1 MIGMSNTNLAI
12 GAALIVVNLLLPGN
26 WLILLIEGL
35 ILWQYKDQLMSSK
48 STSLKALAVHFVY
61 IFLHFCNQFLTILAL
76 PLFLMPLEGIFLVWC
91 LVNLWGIQ
99 LNDQLNEQLKDY
111 LTKCQFALSTLYAAQ
126 MLCISLYLLQVFVG
140 PIAMLGT
147 AASVVSFFSF
157 LDYLMMTILLYQ
169 AKEKGEFTKN
179 SEDQAAKSSE
189 LSTSE
194 LDFSKVCSVLIDTFK
209 SFMPSTTAA
218 SKT

>member
-1 MIGMSNTNLAI
+1 MSNKNLAI
-12 GAALIVVNLLLPGN
+12 GAALIAVNLLLPGN

-35 ILWQYKDQLMSSK
+35 ILWTYKDKLRGTE
-48 STSLKALAVHFVY
+48 STGLKALAVHFVY

-99 LNDQLNEQLKDY
+99 LNGQFNECL
-111 LTKCQFALSTLYAAQ
+111 LKCQFALSTLYAAQ
-126 MLCISLYLLQVFVG
+126 MLCIILYLLQVFVG

-157 LDYLMMTILLYQ
+157 LDYLMMVMLLSQYCD
-169 AKEKGEFTKN
+169 KVVFTKT
-179 SEDQAAKSSE
+179 SENQAAGSSE
-189 LSTSE
+189 LSSSTS
-194 LDFSKVCSVLIDTFK
+194 DFSKVSNVLIATFK
-209 SFMPSTTAA
+209 SVMPFLPAA
-218 SKT
+218 S

>member
-1 MIGMSNTNLAI
+1 MSNKNLAI
-12 GAALIVVNLLLPGN
+12 GAALIAVNLLLPGN

-35 ILWQYKDQLMSSK
+35 ILWTYKDKPTVNK
-48 STSLKALAVHFVY
+48 STGLKALSIHFVY

-99 LNDQLNEQLKDY
+99 LNGQLNGQFNEY
-111 LTKCQFALSTLYAAQ
+111 FSKCRIALSTLYAAQ

-147 AASVVSFFSF
+147 AASVVNFFSF
-157 LDYLMMTILLYQ
+157 LDYLMVAMLLYQ
-169 AKEKGEFTKN
+169 ANEKGEFIKKPEN
-179 SEDQAAKSSE
+179 QVAGSSE
-189 LSTSE
+189 FSISRS
-194 LDFSKVCSVLIDTFK
+194 DFTQVCSVLIDTIK
-209 SFMPSTTAA
+209 RYMPSAA
-218 SKT
+218 A

>member
-1 MIGMSNTNLAI
+1 MIEVSNKKLAKLAI
-12 GAALIVVNLLLPGN
+12 GAALIAVNLLLPGN

-35 ILWQYKDQLMSSK
+35 ILWTYKDKVMGNE

-76 PLFLMPLEGIFLVWC
+76 PLFLMPPEGIFLFWC
-91 LVNLWGIQ
+91 LKNLWSIKFAGQ
-99 LNDQLNEQLKDY
+99 FKGY
-111 LTKCQFALSTLYAAQ
+111 LPKCQFALSTLYAAQ

-157 LDYLMMTILLYQ
+157 LDYLMMAMLLYQ
-169 AKEKGEFTKN
+169 ANEKRVFEKN
-179 SEDQAAKSSE
+179 PEDQAAKSTE
-189 LSTSE
+189 LSNSVID
-194 LDFSKVCSVLIDTFK
+194 LSKGSNVLIDIIK
-209 SFMPSTTAA
+209 SFFSPAPTA
-218 SKT
+218 